1 MDNRDLRHLMQMTH
15 LVIEKDVGL
24 QNVQDPDFLDTA
36 QEEHVIH
43 FDVEALERGD
53 DPFMCRC
60 IPGGDDAGADEPH
73 IIRLLFGLEPF
84 QSLEVGDL
92 LQQRSDGTACQ
103 RIGSQFLLMVAKGR
117 DVLGICLVELLG

>member
-1 MDNRDLRHLMQMTH
+1 MDNWDLRHLMQMTH

-24 QNVQDPDFLDTA
+24 QDVQDPDFLDTA

-92 LQQRSDGTACQ
+92 LQ
-103 RIGSQFLLMVAKGR
+103 
-117 DVLGICLVELLG
+117 